1 MTAEVL
7 VLACSHRAG
16 GNSDAAARLL
26 AEAAEQAGARA
37 RVLALRDFS
46 VLPCLACLAC
56 AKAAGSRC
64 ALADEDQAEELYAA
78 LMAAGSVA
86 VASPIYFYGL
96 PSRCKTWV
104 DRSQRFW
111 EARRKGEAWIMALPE
126 RRAFACL
133 VAGQPGGRMVFEG
146 ARLTLK
152 YFLVNFGLLL
162 AEPLGLRGLDGR
174 GELLGDAGAVD
185 AVRALGRAAGQAALD
200 ALGAPE
206 AGRRA

>member
-1 MTAEVL
+1 MTGEML

-16 GNSDAAARLL
+16 GNSDAAAQVV
-26 AEAAEQAGARA
+26 AEAAGQAGARA

-56 AKAAGSRC
+56 AKDNGSRC
-64 ALADEDQAEELYAA
+64 VLAGKDQAEELFAA
-78 LMAAGSVA
+78 LMRADAVV

-111 EARRKGEAWIMALPE
+111 EARRKGEAWIAALPQ

-152 YFLVNFGLLL
+152 YFLVNFGLEL
-162 AEPLGLRGLDGR
+162 AEPLGLRGVDER
-174 GELLGDAGAVD
+174 GELAANADALD
-185 AVRALGRAAGQAALD
+185 AVRGLGRQAGQAAVQ
-200 ALGAPE
+200 AARN
-206 AGRRA
+206 A

>member
-1 MTAEVL
+1 MTGEVL

-16 GNSDAAARLL
+16 GNSDAAAQVV
-26 AEAAEQAGARA
+26 AEAAGQAGARA

-56 AKAAGSRC
+56 AKDNGSRC
-64 ALADEDQAEELYAA
+64 VLAGKDQAEELFAA
-78 LMAAGSVA
+78 LMRADAVV

-111 EARRKGEAWIMALPE
+111 EARRKGEAWIAALPQ

-152 YFLVNFGLLL
+152 YFLVNFGLEL
-162 AEPLGLRGLDGR
+162 AEPLGLRGVDAR
-174 GELLGDAGAVD
+174 GEFAANADALD
-185 AVRALGRAAGQAALD
+185 AVRGLGRQAGQAAVQ
-200 ALGAPE
+200 AARN
-206 AGRRA
+206 A